1 DGGDRRGRHGQ
12 PGRPW
17 DAAARPPGPDS
28 SPTPGRCRTS
38 RCCPRRSS
46 TWRWTSR
53 SSTADGDTRS
63 RSSATDLTCP
73 GMTYPATPPHGRDPN
88 AAPRPARPVPGL
100 AVHTRGSHTE
110 ATRGDDVNAND
121 ARPTARH
128 PDGETSDA
136 GNGPAARTEAVLPP
150 TDPEREAK
158 RRDVD
163 DPADVEVD
171 PRE

>member
-1 DGGDRRGRHGQ
+1 
-12 PGRPW
+12 
-17 DAAARPPGPDS
+17 
-28 SPTPGRCRTS
+28 
-38 RCCPRRSS
+38 
-46 TWRWTSR
+46 
-53 SSTADGDTRS
+53 
-63 RSSATDLTCP
+63 
-73 GMTYPATPPHGRDPN
+73 M
-88 AAPRPARPVPGL
+88 
-100 AVHTRGSHTE
+100 
-110 ATRGDDVNAND
+110 NAND

-171 PRE
+171 PRELLDGGPTRAPGAVTTTGGRAGSANVHRRPRRGPDTAPTTTGDATTGGMRSPAGASTSDAIGGADTTRKTRASEPRGS